1 VLEQELKAIM
11 EAQAARGLENQGFW
25 TRGMGTVFIL
35 IPFCL
40 RSIRR
45 SGEVALAMELRGY
58 GYGPTRTFLHRVAFR
73 GTDLAVTVAI
83 VGLFLAYWAV
93 RLL

>member
-1 VLEQELKAIM
+1 
-11 EAQAARGLENQGFW
+11 
-25 TRGMGTVFIL
+25 VFIL
-35 IPFCL
+35 VPFCL

-45 SGEVALAMELRGY
+45 AGEVALAMELRGY

-73 GTDLAVTVAI
+73 ASDVAVTVAI
-83 VGLFLAYWAV
+83 AALFMAYWAV